1 MLIILFCVAKEMFR
15 CFFFPLSFGDLLG
28 DIMASKRNLR
38 SYFAKIDNTSK
49 GTSSS
54 SQNVSLIIQSSS
66 NITGETDIQYVQ
78 QEIKKQVVKPAKHYD
93 DIPSKIKQEI
103 GSYAL
108 IHGTKKQ
115 LLIVTQKFIQNIHSR
130 EQRLMDGKKD
140 ARKMIFTPLEKEED
154 QLLWTM
160 KFEKN
165 KRCYHRIRSSP
176 FSNFSKNGSCNRYR
190 CNGELRLLRFK
201 TPPDLIYQ

>member
-1 MLIILFCVAKEMFR
+1 M
-15 CFFFPLSFGDLLG
+15 FFFPLSFGDLLG

-38 SYFAKIDNTSK
+38 SYFVKIDNTSK
-49 GTSSS
+49 ETSSS

-130 EQRLMDGKKD
+130 EQRLMDGK
-140 ARKMIFTPLEKEED
+140 MQEK
-154 QLLWTM
+154 
-160 KFEKN
+160 
-165 KRCYHRIRSSP
+165 
-176 FSNFSKNGSCNRYR
+176 
-190 CNGELRLLRFK
+190 
-201 TPPDLIYQ
+201 